1 MIFIVV
7 KIVKMETYKLMAYFN
22 TPGLNPKNLGLNKD
36 FSSVDD
42 YKNQVIINIDKYFS
56 EFVVKNSLE
65 QEPEAQFLP
74 DYAEYLKFL
83 VESAGT
89 QKTFSKYREIKGF
102 IDKCRSSNGK
112 LGFAEINVYF
122 SEVIGPIAI
131 INDTKIKQKLPVN
144 NRSKVS
150 FPSSSSQRG
159 YDFKLDG
166 IPITAKKA
174 SGTTNT
180 LKPSSIIIDG
190 GISFKKV
197 ISNTNNDKLKFI
209 YKLFEHLNDNSAK
222 GGPYNAIYKNSI
234 LKELVGKN
242 PQQDSVLIPGN
253 SSTPIPED
261 IISLYANALEKQIE
275 NWSSSTQWN
284 SSFIEFTN
292 LYYNTLG
299 LYNYSYAVEKS
310 SGIGV
315 PQAKNQVIGAILK
328 GKGRAGPFGSDAQG
342 NKTNNPTSLH
352 PERMGIQIKI

>member
-1 MIFIVV
+1 
-7 KIVKMETYKLMAYFN
+7 METYKLMAYFN

-102 IDKCRSSNGK
+102 IEKSKSSNSNS
-112 LGFAEINVYF
+112 GFNEIEVYF

-131 INDTKIKQKLPVN
+131 INDNKLKQKLTVD

-190 GISFKKV
+190 GIAFKKV
-197 ISNTNNDKLKFI
+197 IYNTNNTKLRFI
-209 YKLFEHLNDNSAK
+209 YELFEHLNNNSAND
-222 GGPYNAIYKNSI
+222 GPYTAIYGNKNSI
-234 LKELVGKN
+234 LNELVGKN

-253 SSTPIPED
+253 STTPIPED

-275 NWSSSTQWN
+275 NWSKSTQWN

-292 LYYNTLG
+292 LYYNTIG

-315 PQAKNQVIGAILK
+315 PQAKNQVIGAMLK

-342 NKTNNPTSLH
+342 NKTNNPTSVH

>member
-1 MIFIVV
+1 
-7 KIVKMETYKLMAYFN
+7 METYKLMAYFN

-65 QEPEAQFLP
+65 QEPEAKFLS

-131 INDTKIKQKLPVN
+131 INDTKLKQKLTVD

-150 FPSSSSQRG
+150 FPPGSTQRG
-159 YDFKLDG
+159 YDFKLGG
-166 IPITAKKA
+166 IPISAKKA

-190 GISFKKV
+190 GIAFKKV
-197 ISNTNNDKLKFI
+197 IYNTNNDKLKFI
-209 YKLFEHLNDNSAK
+209 YKLFEHLNDNSPKDGA
-222 GGPYNAIYKNSI
+222 YTAIYGNEKNKDSI

-275 NWSSSTQWN
+275 NWSRSPQWN

-292 LYYNTLG
+292 LYYNTIG
-299 LYNYSYAVEKS
+299 LYNYSYTIKKS

-315 PQAKNQVIGAILK
+315 SQAKNQVIGAMLK
-328 GKGRAGPFGSDAQG
+328 GKGRAGPFGSDSQG
-342 NKTNNPTSLH
+342 NKTNRPSSLK
-352 PERMGIQIKI
+352 PERIGIQVTI

>member
-1 MIFIVV
+1 
-7 KIVKMETYKLMAYFN
+7 METYKLMAYFN

-102 IDKCRSSNGK
+102 IEKSKSSNGNS
-112 LGFAEINVYF
+112 GFNEIEVYF

-131 INDTKIKQKLPVN
+131 INDNKLKQKLTVD

-150 FPSSSSQRG
+150 FPPGSSQRG
-159 YDFKLDG
+159 YDFKLGG
-166 IPITAKKA
+166 IPITAKKS

-190 GISFKKV
+190 GIAFKKV
-197 ISNTNNDKLKFI
+197 IYNTNNDKLKFI
-209 YKLFEHLNDNSAK
+209 YELFEHLNDNSPK
-222 GGPYNAIYKNSI
+222 DGPYTAIYGNKNSI
-234 LKELVGKN
+234 LNQLVGKN

-275 NWSSSTQWN
+275 NWSKSTQWN

-292 LYYNTLG
+292 LYYNTIG

-315 PQAKNQVIGAILK
+315 PQAKNQVIGAMLK

-342 NKTNNPTSLH
+342 NKTNNPTSVH